1 MKSTELI
8 KALLAA
14 GYELKRHRGG
24 SHQIWWSPVT
34 NKTFPVP
41 HLKNDLP
48 VGTLKS
54 IMKMAG
60 I

>member
-14 GYELKRHRGG
+14 GCELKRHRGG
-24 SHQIWWSPVT
+24 SHQIWWPPIT
-34 NKTFPVP
+34 NKTFLVP
-41 HLKNDLP
+41 HPKNDLP
-48 VGTLKS
+48 IGTLKS
-54 IMKMAG
+54 ICKMAG